1 MSIFSSV
8 ELFAE
13 GYIYHTT
20 THHTIRQTQFFE
32 GVGSVLRFQ
41 IPKFAHSCTLYPFDT
56 LDLLHIVF
64 LLYHFDTLYFL
75 SRLTVGK
82 VTPPAD
88 KLDKTLQGAGLF
100 APNYP
105 PHIYRPNKPRHNRTN
120 IRAIFLAYY
129 RTKQNPV
136 FIYFYCTLFRIH
148 WTGGNFV
155 DTFRHFVDYYLR
167 GVCPLYY
174 IWDIIKHNKN
184 ITQWKI
190 QIITKSKRLHLLLF

>member
-20 THHTIRQTQFFE
+20 TRHTIRQTQFFE

-56 LDLLHIVF
+56 LHLLRITF
-64 LLYHFDTLYFL
+64 ILYHFDTLYFL

-88 KLDKTLQGAGLF
+88 KLDKTLQGADLF
-100 APNYP
+100 RGNYP
-105 PHIYRPNKPRHNRTN
+105 PHILRPNKPRHNRTN

-129 RTKQNPV
+129 RTKENLYFTCYRCTFLIIHCILIFSSTHFAISSTIICFTV
-136 FIYFYCTLFRIH
+136 SYIYT
-148 WTGGNFV
+148 FV
-155 DTFRHFVDYYLR
+155 T
-167 GVCPLYY
+167 
-174 IWDIIKHNKN
+174 
-184 ITQWKI
+184 
-190 QIITKSKRLHLLLF
+190 